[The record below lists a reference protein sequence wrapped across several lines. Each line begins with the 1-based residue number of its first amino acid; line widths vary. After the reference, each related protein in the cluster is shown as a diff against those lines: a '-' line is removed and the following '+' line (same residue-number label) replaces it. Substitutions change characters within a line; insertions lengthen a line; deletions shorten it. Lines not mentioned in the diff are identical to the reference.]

1 MTFKAGDVVEYRGP
15 HTEYFGK
22 QFTISRVNIC
32 AEAFYDY
39 ANLVENRYFVPH
51 LKNLIHVNVSLENE

>member
-15 HTEYFGK
+15 LKENFGK
-22 QFTISRVNIC
+22 QYTIKAIHIC
-32 AEAFYDY
+32 GGDIWDY
-39 ANLVENRYFVPH
+39 ADLLEERGFIPH